1 MAAEEALKY
10 IDKSKIIG
18 LGTGSTVNKFL
29 NIIHEN
35 FIKNSINIKAVS
47 TSSQTTNLATSLGI
61 EVLDFNSVEEI
72 EVLIDGADEVDPSKN
87 LIKGGGGALLMEKIV
102 AKFSKKLIVIAD
114 ETKMVNTLGKFP
126 LPVEI
131 VRFGS
136 DKTKNYI
143 CNLLRDLKYRDFQI
157 ILRRDK
163 RNNFLT
169 DESNFILDLHLN
181 QIEDA
186 YLLSQELL
194 MIPGVIEVGLFLDM
208 ASKVLVGRDDKGV
221 GIF

>member
-1 MAAEEALKY
+1 MKY

-29 NIIHEN
+29 HIVHEN
-35 FIKNSINIKAVS
+35 FIKNSIDIKAIS

-72 EVLIDGADEVDPSKN
+72 EILIDGADEVDPSKN

-102 AKFSKKLIVIAD
+102 ANFSKNLIIIAD

-131 VRFGS
+131 VRFGY
-136 DKTKNYI
+136 DKTRNNI
-143 CNLLRDLKYRDFQI
+143 CNLLSDLKYTDFQV

-186 YLLSQELL
+186 YLLSRELL

-208 ASKVLVGRDDKGV
+208 ASKVIVGRDDKRV
-221 GIF
+221 DIF